1 MQENTIVKGILA
13 YLRSRD
19 DCFCWK
25 EHGGMYGTAG
35 LPDIV
40 CCYKGKFVAFE
51 VKQPKGK
58 VTDLQRR
65 TIEQINSAGGAAM
78 VVRSVDEVKE
88 RLRDLEV

>member
-35 LPDIV
+35 LPDII
-40 CCYKGKFVAFE
+40 CCYKGRFIAFE
-51 VKQPKGK
+51 VKNAKGK
-58 VTDLQRR
+58 VTELQKW
-65 TIEQINSAGGAAM
+65 TMGQINSAGGAAM
-78 VVRSVDEVKE
+78 VVRSVDEVKT
-88 RLRDLEV
+88 RLRDLEE